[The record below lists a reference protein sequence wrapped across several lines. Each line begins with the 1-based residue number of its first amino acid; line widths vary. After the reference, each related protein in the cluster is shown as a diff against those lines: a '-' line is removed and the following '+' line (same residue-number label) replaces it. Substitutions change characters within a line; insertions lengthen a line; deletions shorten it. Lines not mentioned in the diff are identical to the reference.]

1 LETNIILFA
10 ILVVMFY
17 QIISLNKKVGF
28 LIKNILEISNEA
40 LRLSEL
46 QDKLID
52 RMIDIE
58 KELN

>member
-10 ILVVMFY
+10 ILVTMLY
-17 QIISLNKKVGF
+17 QIISLDKKVSF

-40 LRLSEL
+40 LRLLEL

-52 RMIDIE
+52 RIIDIE